1 MKRTAL
7 QLAAVALIAGA
18 MSAGTAPAFAT
29 ARAAPTISIVAKSA
43 IPKITGDVT
52 VIWRSSARGS
62 ATIKGTLRG
71 GSKGEVL
78 RLYAKQ
84 FPFTQAPKVVGKIAI
99 SGPTEPYSFTVTP
112 GLATRYQAKVFVN
125 GTSRR
130 SLAASPTV
138 PVFVRAHFHSR
149 GGSSCNAPGQRP
161 VCHQT
166 WHLHIFVPP
175 SALRTEMPKRWF
187 IYFGLNLSRTGEP
200 PLPKIL
206 KLGAGNPRV
215 SKPTK
220 INAHEYAV
228 TIKLSFRIGN
238 DGYHYA
244 FIPCQRDTEAKDGL
258 NLPGHHGCGTLKE
271 VGLRHRYLG

>member
-1 MKRTAL
+1 MKRIAL
-7 QLAAVALIAGA
+7 KLALIALMASAIG
-18 MSAGTAPAFAT
+18 AGTAPAFAT
-29 ARAAPTISIVAKSA
+29 ARSAPTITIVAKSA
-43 IPKITGDVT
+43 IPKITGDVL
-52 VIWRSSARGS
+52 VIWRSAADGS
-62 ATIKGTLRG
+62 ATISGTVTG
-71 GSKGEVL
+71 GSSGEVL

-84 FPFTQAPKVVGKIAI
+84 FPFTQAPKVVGKITT
-99 SGPTEPYSFTVTP
+99 SGPTQPYSFTVAP
-112 GLATRYQAKVFVN
+112 GLATRYQAKLFA
-125 GTSRR
+125 TSTSHV

-138 PVFVRAHFHSR
+138 AVFVHAAFHAR

-175 SALRTEMPKRWF
+175 STLRTEMPKRWF
-187 IYFGLNLSRTGEP
+187 IYFGINLSRTGEP

-215 SKPTK
+215 SRPVK

-244 FIPCQRDTEAKDGL
+244 FNPCQRDTEAKDGL

-271 VGLRHRYLG
+271 IRRTRQYLG